1 MTAGFGAFGKMP
13 SAGDFFR
20 FGLLPGFVTPWDNWL
35 QRAMMAAQMALG
47 GAWDGHYMS
56 APIWRFTLA
65 AGLAG
70 PQKMIGVLMPSVD
83 RVGRRFP
90 LTLAAPVATP
100 GAAPLDHFC
109 EDALFERLED
119 LALEALEDTA
129 TPQNLEEQLAGV
141 PLPGLRSASPV
152 RFSGRTLVLT
162 QAAPG
167 GILPELATGLLAGS
181 YAAPSVWSA
190 VVNEVPR
197 LMICDG
203 LPDETTSEAL
213 FHLGAPIWNEAQP
226 R

>member
-1 MTAGFGAFGKMP
+1 
-13 SAGDFFR
+13 
-20 FGLLPGFVTPWDNWL
+20 
-35 QRAMMAAQMALG
+35 MALWTSREADEATG
-47 GAWDGHYMS
+47 GISTQPWEATGVSIDTRSLQPGDLFVALADQRDGHDFVAAALAKGAS
-56 APIWRFTLA
+56 AALVTHR
-65 AGLAG
+65 
-70 PQKMIGVLMPSVD
+70 PSDVPED
-83 RVGRRFP
+83 APLLVVGR
-90 LTLAAPVATP
+90 
-100 GAAPLDHFC
+100 
-109 EDALFERLED
+109 ALE
-119 LALEALEDTA
+119 ALEALEDTA